1 MKKWLAIFLSCLFIF
16 PMALMPNMA
25 SAADGDFG
33 GYVVKELNYNSVNG
47 LYTIGS
53 SGLLINPA
61 LVFTTPIDLEKL
73 GYVDGDGK
81 IKSNLA
87 LQMDLFMDGNL
98 TALKAGVGQ
107 IEFTSSG
114 TCDKEEIN
122 TSVAGMQWKEG
133 EWVRQAIPLSTFGNG
148 SADSSAFD
156 PSAINYMRI
165 YIVGM
170 EKFAGE
176 IMRLKIC
183 NVRLVDTSKTAPTP
197 EQDRIGD
204 GSFIPDAPV
213 WELAPIGGDYTTTDD
228 VVMGYNLK
236 DYLNDEYF
244 EGKDPAKDDVTPIIQ
259 SLLDGLEQAG
269 GGTLFI
275 PAGEYHMEG
284 SLNIPKGV
292 TLCGEWSQPDG
303 KSPVKGTIF
312 KIYNGKGDAGG
323 RPFISLTNNCMVR
336 NVTFWYPEQKLEN
349 GNPIAYPPTIL
360 GGSYSHVRNVT
371 FVNSFVA
378 VQQGPTMSGCPN
390 VYNAYGTPLMTGFD
404 IDGIAD
410 IGRYDTINFAPDYW
424 INSGLAGAPST
435 EEEIEKLKE
444 SLGSQA
450 VGIILRRID
459 WSYLAFYNVTG
470 YGTGLSFSLSECTEE
485 FNEETGRRYS
495 YPNGNC
501 YGLNFKDCAV
511 AIYVQGVSGSGEV
524 LSNVNIDNCTV
535 GISVADDSHAAG
547 GNIQF
552 ADTIINATDLAID
565 HEGQIKMSVL
575 SSTIQN
581 GLVQTSNGAI
591 SMIDCDFE
599 TEAPHVTLESGTH
612 NAIFT
617 GNRFKGDP
625 VIENLGLCPSS
636 IDHTPVEVDEIKQ
649 LTEEQTRTREAKA
662 AKNTLY
668 VVNVDNT
675 GATDV
680 TAAIQAKLDE
690 AGKAGGGIVYLPA
703 GQYRLDGSLTVPTG
717 VELKGVVDLGRIPYN
732 TGTIFEV
739 YGGKGDPD
747 AAATVILKEKS
758 GIRGITFDYPEQF
771 PKAEKVVSY
780 PYAVQGAGS
789 DIYIVNVSSRN
800 GYNGIDLMSNR
811 CDNHY
816 VEYFA
821 GVCINNAIRVGGGS
835 KNGLIN
841 NYQTNYNAMLGG
853 GDAGWGVWEN
863 SPTPDEK
870 PSFEIAM
877 KEQTQHN
884 AIILQLG
891 DVTDQVVFNSFSY
904 SGGRGVQFM
913 AENGKAPNGIMVGHG
928 VDFATV
934 AFEFKALG
942 DMQIINTQLTSFNA
956 IGDALSSDATMH
968 DVMLTADCDD
978 RVDFYNLTMWAQ
990 PTTTLRVDNGTLNVY
1005 NCNFSTNNTPLASV
1019 EKAGTLN
1026 VVGGNI
1032 NRNDKAVVATANLD
1046 RITLNSMFYLGEVAD
1061 AEKLGGFK
1069 NMVKRITR
1077 WNVPN
1082 NAQLDQNS
1090 TMVFTESFEGY
1101 GTETV
1106 NDIPNVPAKTGPFNV
1121 VSAQNQNGNVTL
1133 VDEDMVSALRF
1144 FMNENG
1150 ASYLVN
1156 RSIELETG
1164 KKNSLYRIEARVKLH
1179 SLINKDWSLFE
1190 IGMLIGGEQLQL
1202 AGFSFAD
1209 GFQINYQKVA
1219 NYDLDT
1225 WYRVCVEFDLRD
1237 ETHKTYQAYLLDDD
1251 YAVLAVSPVVNVP
1264 EEYQKAGVKVTQIV
1278 LEYLSDGQQ
1287 GDVVNKS
1294 TAEVFLDYVYISQS
1308 EESTFSGAAKGDIN
1322 GDSKVD
1328 TTDARLALQYAVG
1341 KITLAGT
1348 QLTAGDVNGDGKV
1361 DTTDARLIL
1370 QKAVGKIS
1378 AFPTAK

>member
-470 YGTGLSFSLSECTEE
+470 YARAFRSASP
-485 FNEETGRRYS
+485 NARR
-495 YPNGNC
+495 
-501 YGLNFKDCAV
+501 
-511 AIYVQGVSGSGEV
+511 
-524 LSNVNIDNCTV
+524 
-535 GISVADDSHAAG
+535 
-547 GNIQF
+547 
-552 ADTIINATDLAID
+552 
-565 HEGQIKMSVL
+565 
-575 SSTIQN
+575 SSTRRRDAATPIRTATATASISRIAR
-581 GLVQTSNGAI
+581 LRSMCRASAAPVRFCPTSTSIIARSVSVWRMIRMRREAI
-591 SMIDCDFE
+591 S
-599 TEAPHVTLESGTH
+599 
-612 NAIFT
+612 
-617 GNRFKGDP
+617 
-625 VIENLGLCPSS
+625 SS
-636 IDHTPVEVDEIKQ
+636 Q
-649 LTEEQTRTREAKA
+649 
-662 AKNTLY
+662 
-668 VVNVDNT
+668 
-675 GATDV
+675 
-680 TAAIQAKLDE
+680 
-690 AGKAGGGIVYLPA
+690 
-703 GQYRLDGSLTVPTG
+703 
-717 VELKGVVDLGRIPYN
+717 
-732 TGTIFEV
+732 
-739 YGGKGDPD
+739 
-747 AAATVILKEKS
+747 
-758 GIRGITFDYPEQF
+758 IR
-771 PKAEKVVSY
+771 
-780 PYAVQGAGS
+780 
-789 DIYIVNVSSRN
+789 SSMRP
-800 GYNGIDLMSNR
+800 IWRS
-811 CDNHY
+811 
-816 VEYFA
+816 
-821 GVCINNAIRVGGGS
+821 
-835 KNGLIN
+835 
-841 NYQTNYNAMLGG
+841 
-853 GDAGWGVWEN
+853 
-863 SPTPDEK
+863 
-870 PSFEIAM
+870 
-877 KEQTQHN
+877 
-884 AIILQLG
+884 
-891 DVTDQVVFNSFSY
+891 
-904 SGGRGVQFM
+904 
-913 AENGKAPNGIMVGHG
+913 
-928 VDFATV
+928 
-934 AFEFKALG
+934 
-942 DMQIINTQLTSFNA
+942 
-956 IGDALSSDATMH
+956 
-968 DVMLTADCDD
+968 
-978 RVDFYNLTMWAQ
+978 
-990 PTTTLRVDNGTLNVY
+990 
-1005 NCNFSTNNTPLASV
+1005 
-1019 EKAGTLN
+1019 
-1026 VVGGNI
+1026 
-1032 NRNDKAVVATANLD
+1032 
-1046 RITLNSMFYLGEVAD
+1046 
-1061 AEKLGGFK
+1061 
-1069 NMVKRITR
+1069 ITR
-1077 WNVPN
+1077 VRSRCPCC
-1082 NAQLDQNS
+1082 
-1090 TMVFTESFEGY
+1090 
-1101 GTETV
+1101 
-1106 NDIPNVPAKTGPFNV
+1106 PAPSRT
-1121 VSAQNQNGNVTL
+1121 
-1133 VDEDMVSALRF
+1133 
-1144 FMNENG
+1144 
-1150 ASYLVN
+1150 ASCK
-1156 RSIELETG
+1156 R
-1164 KKNSLYRIEARVKLH
+1164 
-1179 SLINKDWSLFE
+1179 
-1190 IGMLIGGEQLQL
+1190 
-1202 AGFSFAD
+1202 
-1209 GFQINYQKVA
+1209 
-1219 NYDLDT
+1219 
-1225 WYRVCVEFDLRD
+1225 
-1237 ETHKTYQAYLLDDD
+1237 
-1251 YAVLAVSPVVNVP
+1251 
-1264 EEYQKAGVKVTQIV
+1264 
-1278 LEYLSDGQQ
+1278 
-1287 GDVVNKS
+1287 
-1294 TAEVFLDYVYISQS
+1294 
-1308 EESTFSGAAKGDIN
+1308 
-1322 GDSKVD
+1322 
-1328 TTDARLALQYAVG
+1328 
-1341 KITLAGT
+1341 
-1348 QLTAGDVNGDGKV
+1348 
-1361 DTTDARLIL
+1361 
-1370 QKAVGKIS
+1370 
-1378 AFPTAK
+1378 PTARSA